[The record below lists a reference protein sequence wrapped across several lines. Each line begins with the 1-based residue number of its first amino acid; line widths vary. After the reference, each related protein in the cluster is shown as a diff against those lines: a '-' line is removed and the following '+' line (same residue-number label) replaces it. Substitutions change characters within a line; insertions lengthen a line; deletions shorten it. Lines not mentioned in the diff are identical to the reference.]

1 MSNSS
6 LGHRPGDGDVIHVSM
21 IEEIMRHFLSQ
32 QVRAVELRRDEALR
46 AIGNHPDPV
55 GLIFKQ
61 LANCTI
67 ESQHVLVQSS
77 DLLQTMLEELVF
89 ELRCDAEAKNELLC
103 QTRDRFDLSQSIPP
117 QVEPVSA
124 SDIVFIDLTKAGPLC
139 RLCEESLEGSR
150 ATVYELCGCH
160 LLQNIAM
167 TDETRKLWTSIL
179 QRLFKICTTIWKPN
193 MPVLPSGMLC

>member
-139 RLCEESLEGSR
+139 HLSS
-150 ATVYELCGCH
+150 ATKHC
-160 LLQNIAM
+160 
-167 TDETRKLWTSIL
+167 DDR
-179 QRLFKICTTIWKPN
+179 RD
-193 MPVLPSGMLC
+193 